1 VTETP
6 AVPTDPPADSGS
18 FLGNLFNLYF
28 EPTETF
34 SKIFVK
40 PRVWMA
46 IVLQVALGVLFTS
59 IWLQKMDAREFMKAQ
74 MEQNARIQQLPAEQ
88 VEQIIDSQARFM
100 RTWGRIAPFFVPVI
114 LDLILA
120 GIFMFVF
127 RFFMAAD
134 VSFMQSLATVAWTF
148 AALSLIQTPIMLL
161 VFWLKGDWNLD
172 PNQIIQANP
181 TIFFEVG
188 SMSRW
193 IWSLLSSFD
202 LFSLWTLFLFATG
215 FSVAG
220 KRDLSAGL
228 WGVGILWVV
237 YLSVKT
243 GFVLMFG

>member
-6 AVPTDPPADSGS
+6 AVPEAPPADSGS

-46 IVLQVALGVLFTS
+46 LLLQIAMGVLFTS
-59 IWLQKMDAREFMKAQ
+59 IWLEKMDAREFMKAQ
-74 MEQNARIQQLPAEQ
+74 MEQNTRIQQMPAEQ
-88 VEQIIDSQARFM
+88 VEQIINTQARFM
-100 RTWGRIAPFFVPVI
+100 RTWGRIAPFIAPVLI
-114 LDLILA
+114 DLVLA
-120 GIFMFVF
+120 GLFMFIF

-134 VSFMQSLATVAWTF
+134 VSFMRSFATVVWTF
-148 AALSLIQTPIMLL
+148 AALGLIQTPIMLL
-161 VFWLKGDWNLD
+161 VFWLKGDWNVD

-193 IWSLLSSFD
+193 LWSLLSSFD

-215 FSVAG
+215 FAVAG
-220 KRDLSAGL
+220 KRGLSTGV
-228 WGVGILWVV
+228 WGVLIPWAV
-237 YLSVKT
+237 YLAGKVA
-243 GFVLMFG
+243 FVLMFG